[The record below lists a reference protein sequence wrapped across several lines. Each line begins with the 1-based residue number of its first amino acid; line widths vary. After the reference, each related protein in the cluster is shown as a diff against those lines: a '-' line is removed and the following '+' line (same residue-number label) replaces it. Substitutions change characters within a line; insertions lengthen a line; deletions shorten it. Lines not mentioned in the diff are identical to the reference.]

1 MLLSVSLCNFML
13 LLFISFMAL
22 ILSLKH
28 CLDGLIN
35 PYLLFIF
42 IIGTL
47 IVALFL
53 DVNVDLPKISLITG
67 LMWVF
72 SISN

>member
-1 MLLSVSLCNFML
+1 
-13 LLFISFMAL
+13 MAL
-22 ILSLKH
+22 ILLLKH

-35 PYLLFIF
+35 PYLLFIS

>member
-1 MLLSVSLCNFML
+1 ML